1 MSEFKRI
8 KKIAD
13 ELNTSIS
20 KMSTDE
26 KRKLMAECKRLTT
39 TNCWFLMY
47 ELKDIVYEQ
56 AKAFLTGKKANK
68 NAN

>member
-1 MSEFKRI
+1 
-8 KKIAD
+8 
-13 ELNTSIS
+13 
-20 KMSTDE
+20 MSTDE